1 MLHKEILTEEQ
12 LQLLPLLKTF
22 SGEFG
27 LVGGTAAALQIGHRE
42 SIDFDLF
49 PKDPSHDFKVGA
61 LKNRFSR
68 LAIMGRIINE
78 SESELTFFVRS
89 VKFTF
94 FNFQH
99 PIPFTEPVEKII
111 TMPNLLTIAAMKA
124 YALGYRSK
132 WKDYVDLYF
141 IMRDFHTFRDI
152 VGQAQ
157 KLFPFEFNE
166 RLFREQIGFFD
177 DINYKEEVT
186 YKSGF
191 AVPDE
196 AVKKFL
202 SDVSVS

>member
-1 MLHKEILTEEQ
+1 MLHKEVLTEEQ
-12 LQLLPLLKTF
+12 LQVLPLLKTF
-22 SGEFG
+22 SKDFG

-42 SIDFDLF
+42 SIDYDLF
-49 PKDPSHDFKVGA
+49 PRDPSQEFKVGA

-89 VKFTF
+89 VKFPF

-99 PIPFTEPVEKII
+99 TVPFTEPVDKVIK
-111 TMPNLLTIAAMKA
+111 MPTLRSIAAMKA

-141 IMRDFHTFRDI
+141 IMRDFHPFAD
-152 VGQAQ
+152 VVAEAK
-157 KLFPFEFNE
+157 KLFPSEFNE
-166 RLFREQIGFFD
+166 RLFREQLGYFED
-177 DINYKEEVT
+177 VNYREVVNYKE
-186 YKSGF
+186 GF
-191 AVPDE
+191 AVPDD